1 MSTLEISTPTGKAFD
16 AANKHRAK
24 CMAAF
29 TKDHNQYVAEGSK
42 DKSPIRFQME
52 RSLQL
57 PLSEVSGWL
66 GELRKGVEP

>member
-42 DKSPIRFQME
+42 DDSPIRFQME
-52 RSLQL
+52 RSLTALCESQ
-57 PLSEVSGWL
+57 VGW
-66 GELRKGVEP
+66 EKARKGVEP